1 MALAL
6 CLWYVGTRNNINIW
20 DNSKLCQSLHD
31 GTLERNDFSFEVGG
45 KVFKWLWFLMDGTYP
60 ELARF
65 VKAISEP
72 LNNRKAFGRRQ
83 RRRT

>member
-20 DNSKLCQSLHD
+20 DSSKLHQSLHD

-45 KVFKWLWFLMDGTYP
+45 KVFNKLWFLMDGIYP
-60 ELARF
+60 ELAHF
-65 VKAISEP
+65 VKTISES
-72 LNNRKAFGRRQ
+72 L
-83 RRRT
+83 